1 MLLSRDLAPTNSWQS
16 LFWAA
21 SFQVD
26 TNSLISWQ
34 ILQIPHDM
42 IAWLW
47 LWAMGSDS
55 SHCPSLSIVLKKV
68 AWRHLGSAAKHVDI
82 ATSLNP
88 CGHGFSHGGVGVR
101 HEIPRHRALAGWPA
115 APGMEDG
122 WWQKPGAAAAT
133 PGRTG
138 GGGKEDE
145 GSTEGGHAGI
155 GDAGG
160 HCALWCAAS
169 SKEACGDQGGGGERE
184 WIWERSC
191 WDQSWLGLKLA

>member
-1 MLLSRDLAPTNSWQS
+1 MLLSPDLAPANSWQS

-34 ILQIPHDM
+34 ILQIPYDM

-47 LWAMGSDS
+47 RLWAQIHHMESI
-55 SHCPSLSIVLKKV
+55 IVLSRLETP
-68 AWRHLGSAAKHVDI
+68 WLSWLL
-82 ATSLNP
+82 TSLQLHR
-88 CGHGFSHGGVGVR
+88 CHGFSHGGVGVR

-138 GGGKEDE
+138 GGGQEDE

-160 HCALWCAAS
+160 HCALWCVAS
-169 SKEACGDQGGGGERE
+169 SKEACDQGGGRE

-191 WDQSWLGLKLA
+191 WDQSWLGLKVA